1 MYHDFEKPVNV
12 NFMTGG
18 GRSVSGRAFAC
29 VIILSKCFVF
39 LSTPGHLVNKLINDK

>member
-1 MYHDFEKPVNV
+1 MYHDFEK
-12 NFMTGG
+12 TGECKFHDR

-39 LSTPGHLVNKLINDK
+39 LSTPGHLVNKLINNK